1 MWISSTLTFGM
12 DALSD
17 MLILTQWNLS
27 YINAFSTPQ
36 RQQSTSTTSGKMDSK
51 SAKESNALN
60 DIIMDSEPLPP
71 YIRQDSAARQREFK
85 EFSIS
90 FEEGDKVQGA
100 LVLLF
105 DAALSKNVPT
115 LLEGSPLKGNFRLN
129 LDHPDSISSITFGVC
144 NSFPSH
150 SMTCLL

>member
-1 MWISSTLTFGM
+1 M

-17 MLILTQWNLS
+17 MLTLTQWNLS
-27 YINAFSTPQ
+27 YINAFSTPE
-36 RQQSTSTTSGKMDSK
+36 RQQLISTTSEKLDSK

-71 YIRQDSAARQREFK
+71 YIRQDSAARQRELK
-85 EFSIS
+85 EFYIS
-90 FEEGDKVQGA
+90 FEGGDKVQGA
-100 LVLLF
+100 LTLLF

-115 LLEGSPLKGNFRLN
+115 LLEGSPLKGNFRLS

-150 SMTCLL
+150 SITCLL